1 MASMAEQPLS
11 EEADNTTEPTDRHSW
26 HWFIAFI
33 GALLLGGAF
42 LSSLGSPSGV
52 NVATGVPAVS
62 GEHHD
67 AAEEIIAALK
77 ALPEGER
84 AGYMSTRYPE
94 LGTSIIGQMRDRGK
108 IRPDQRVESVTYR
121 FGSMDDVVAE
131 QAGGTRATGHFV
143 DQLIAV
149 VKIAGVAEPQAVIVL
164 CSNGLLGFAEDDL
177 AAMPGVG
184 QQSAQ
189 QMVITFRPGEGLT
202 TYVSYQTSID
212 IATRNNLPITKIVP
226 GRAAQTITPAEARGL
241 EGQTNRIRVVVAV
254 NPGDR
259 LNLADMTY
267 TAAGR

>member
-1 MASMAEQPLS
+1 MAEQPLS

-164 CSNGLLGFAEDDL
+164 CSNGLLGFVEDDL
-177 AAMPGVG
+177 AAMPSVG
-184 QQSAQ
+184 QQAAR
-189 QMVITFRPGEGLT
+189 QMVFTIQRGEGLT
-202 TYVSYQTSID
+202 TYVNYRTAID
-212 IATRNNLPITKIVP
+212 IAARHNLPITKIVR
-226 GRAAQTITPAEARGL
+226 GRRAELITPEAARGL
-241 EGQTNRIRVVVAV
+241 EDQTDNVRVVVAV
-254 NPGDR
+254 NVDDQI
-259 LNLADMTY
+259 NIADMTY